1 MISHTEEMRGDD
13 EVIQQNDLKS
23 DRQLQQEFQSTLIRV
38 GIMF

>member
-1 MISHTEEMRGDD
+1 MRGDG

-23 DRQLQQEFQSTLIRV
+23 DRQLQQEFQSTLIKV

>member
-1 MISHTEEMRGDD
+1 MICHTEEMRGDG

-23 DRQLQQEFQSTLIRV
+23 DRQLQQEFQSTLIKV